1 MWRFKWNHIRET
13 EVAMTMMNIRYVRCI
28 MYTSTYVECC
38 WTIAK
43 SNRKKN
49 IISSFVRAFGRDIY
63 PPTAQSVI
71 SEALAGHLLKLST
84 PSVAVEGLETRSRS
98 ISNYPRGLTLLYHSP
113 WDTCTTNYDL
123 IMRNSLQYHILWHPR
138 GPFKVLRKDRL
149 ETNRLTSHT
158 KSDLLMAAYLSLLMF
173 WYLRLAIS

>member
-1 MWRFKWNHIRET
+1 
-13 EVAMTMMNIRYVRCI
+13 MMNIRYVRCI

-84 PSVAVEGLETRSRS
+84 PSVAVEGLEPLSRS
-98 ISNYPRGLTLLYHSP
+98 ISNTPEASHCCITRPETLARQIMISLCEIRSSIIFYDIPEVHSKCCVKT
-113 WDTCTTNYDL
+113 DSKQTD
-123 IMRNSLQYHILWHPR
+123 
-138 GPFKVLRKDRL
+138 
-149 ETNRLTSHT
+149 
-158 KSDLLMAAYLSLLMF
+158 
-173 WYLRLAIS
+173 